1 MIITKSENLYLEMTA
16 KLIEKGKEKLT
27 DVSRLASS
35 LEIIASH
42 INRVSTLVDTIGFSS
57 PLEEI
62 HFFKNIKP
70 KFYSRRIF
78 LVEQFNIIS
87 NIPEDTTTK
96 ILAYYKKEISFIRR
110 YFNQNK
116 LIYQYYLSDESA
128 LDAKYFLR
136 NNRLSTFPALN
147 FPESETNGDYFFAKF
162 LAFEELRR
170 FLIDRMRI
178 VEDECNRLVM
188 NKITSVTTQR
198 WTDDKVNLV
207 ELAYGLYFMGSIN
220 NGNAD
225 ILEIVALLED
235 SFKIELGGVYRSFVD
250 ISRRKTLSYT
260 KYLDAMRNEISRHI
274 NRKHSLG
281 K

>member
-16 KLIEKGKEKLT
+16 KLIEKGKQKLT

-62 HFFKNIKP
+62 HFFRNIKP

-116 LIYQYYLSDESA
+116 LIYQYYLSNESA
-128 LDAKYFLR
+128 LDEKYFLR

-188 NKITSVTTQR
+188 NKITSVSTQR

-274 NRKHSLG
+274 NRKDSLG